1 MPVAFVFDQAKSAS
15 NKLKHG
21 IDFIDAQAIWRDDKH
36 VVIAARIG
44 AEERF
49 IVIGRIADKHWS
61 AVVTYRGEE
70 CGSSRFEGPGTRR
83 FERMDAAEFDKKFD
97 EGLEDIMGDLDMS
110 TATRPRLKPRRVN
123 VDLPVWMVEAL
134 DDEAMRLGVPRQSI
148 IKVWIAERLEKTR

>member
-1 MPVAFVFDQAKSAS
+1 
-15 NKLKHG
+15 
-21 IDFIDAQAIWRDDKH
+21 
-36 VVIAARIG
+36 
-44 AEERF
+44 
-49 IVIGRIADKHWS
+49 
-61 AVVTYRGEE
+61 
-70 CGSSRFEGPGTRR
+70 
-83 FERMDAAEFDKKFD
+83 MDAAEFDKKFD